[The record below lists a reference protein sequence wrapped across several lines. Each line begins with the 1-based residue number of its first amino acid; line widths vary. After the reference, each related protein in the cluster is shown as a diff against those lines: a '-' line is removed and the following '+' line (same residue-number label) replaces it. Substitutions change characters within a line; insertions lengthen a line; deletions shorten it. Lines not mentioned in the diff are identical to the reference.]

1 MRIFS
6 SADAGG
12 SDAECP
18 SALALPALC
27 WARISVSS
35 SLLAATMNQKSSLPE
50 VPQLVSQV
58 LTGNNQPLAL
68 IEMRRQITTLRS
80 RHSEN
85 LLVTYLLNSFLI
97 KVASLTKPENAAHAE
112 SLRDAFNSTLAE
124 VKKSLARNNRK
135 SAP

>member
-1 MRIFS
+1 LI
-6 SADAGG
+6 DEP
-12 SDAECP
+12 DD
-18 SALALPALC
+18 
-27 WARISVSS
+27 
-35 SLLAATMNQKSSLPE
+35 
-50 VPQLVSQV
+50 
-58 LTGNNQPLAL
+58 QPLAL